1 MSRRNYDRLSSTT
14 PQGNAHDSEA
24 QQLHEDDG
32 RNGSNE
38 AAITI
43 ELTQTSTRNPRRNLV
58 DSISTTSTRRG
69 GPRQSYARVATA
81 NEEEDDAK
89 TNEADDDG
97 CVDVPLNS
105 DESHGP
111 CDESSPTSFVV
122 KILDFAQQT
131 FEVRVEPTWTVE
143 RFKQVGVSV
152 HRVPVALQR
161 LVYSGKL
168 LQDDAT
174 IATCGV
180 KPGSIVHLFPKP
192 RVVIQGHGDDNSTSA
207 GSRNASDANS
217 NDNSAGARVPTI
229 VLGADEAQQRSQI
242 LVLGS
247 AEYMEAQNNV
257 KLFSFMLLV
266 ISSIELLNLL
276 AMAMGV
282 PPDGSSS
289 AVPGNNF
296 YPSDDIPTYDDAG
309 YDYWQNH
316 NNATDPG
323 SSPRGNPN
331 LVLYPNRSG
340 WPNTVDWIISAA
352 GVYVALM
359 GIQATNENTR
369 RLARV
374 YLIGTV
380 GVGVGWLLYNYFLT
394 VKMDE
399 AIVAQ
404 QPSGPIADMDEDDI
418 YKSAL
423 SVMVLPAMVWVLCCM
438 RAAQFHQLLSD
449 AESEAE
455 GRIRAQ
461 MEESSAL
468 TRSAAG
474 GGAAD
479 SPTAAAAAPSRPAPS
494 TVEIV

>member
-1 MSRRNYDRLSSTT
+1 M
-14 PQGNAHDSEA
+14 
-24 QQLHEDDG
+24 DD
-32 RNGSNE
+32 
-38 AAITI
+38 
-43 ELTQTSTRNPRRNLV
+43 
-58 DSISTTSTRRG
+58 
-69 GPRQSYARVATA
+69 
-81 NEEEDDAK
+81 
-89 TNEADDDG
+89 DDDG

-105 DESHGP
+105 GESDGP
-111 CDESSPTSFVV
+111 CDESSKTAFVV

-143 RFKQVGVSV
+143 RLKQVGVAV

-174 IATCGV
+174 VGSSGI

-192 RVVIQGHGDDNSTSA
+192 RVVIQGHGDDRSTSA
-207 GSRNASDANS
+207 ESNSGADANS
-217 NDNSAGARVPTI
+217 NDPSSAGARVPTI
-229 VLGADEAQQRSQI
+229 VLDADEAQQRSQI

-316 NNATDPG
+316 NNSTDPG
-323 SSPRGNPN
+323 SGPHGNPN
-331 LVLYPNRSG
+331 LILYPNRSG

-380 GVGVGWLLYNYFLT
+380 GVGIGWMLYNYFLT
-394 VKMDE
+394 VQIDE

-404 QPSGPIADMDEDDI
+404 QPSGPVADMDEDDI

-423 SVMVLPAMVWVLCCM
+423 SVMVLPGMVWVLCCL

-468 TRSAAG
+468 TRSA
-474 GGAAD
+474 GGA
-479 SPTAAAAAPSRPAPS
+479 AAAAAPSPPETAAAPARPSPA
-494 TVEIV
+494 TLEIV